1 MNVSFHLLWNL
12 KIPNTTFKVPI
23 IMVVKLLSFIN
34 TSYAITNCEVDK
46 AVKDNEAL

>member
-1 MNVSFHLLWNL
+1 MNVSFHLPWNL

-23 IMVVKLLSFIN
+23 IMVVKSFIN
-34 TSYAITNCEVDK
+34 TSYALTNCEVDK